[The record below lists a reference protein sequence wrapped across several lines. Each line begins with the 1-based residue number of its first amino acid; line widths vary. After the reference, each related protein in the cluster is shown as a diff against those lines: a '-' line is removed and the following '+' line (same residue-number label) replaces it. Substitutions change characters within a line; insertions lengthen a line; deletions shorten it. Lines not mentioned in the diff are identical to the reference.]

1 MILGIDPGL
10 HSGWAVLDDH
20 DHLLEHGE
28 LRFDLKR
35 QPCPSVIVK
44 TLSERY
50 NLHMACIE
58 SQYLGENPR
67 SCISLAQNAGRWV
80 EACAAAG
87 IPVVALVEP
96 STWQHAEL
104 SIRGRTRREQRKA
117 ASISKCRGLWHIDLV
132 DHCADAALI
141 ARWAAVESQPGG
153 SLS

>member
-1 MILGIDPGL
+1 VILGIDPGN

-20 DHLLEHGE
+20 DRLLEHGE

-35 QPCPSVIVK
+35 QPCPSLIVK
-44 TLSERY
+44 TLSWRY
-50 NLHMACIE
+50 TFTMACIE

-67 SCISLAQNAGRWV
+67 SCITLAQTAGRWI
-80 EACAAAG
+80 EACAAAE
-87 IPVVALVEP
+87 IPIVVLVDP

-104 SIRGRTRREQRKA
+104 SIRGKARRKQRKA
-117 ASISKCRGLWHIDLV
+117 ASISKCLGLWKIELV

-141 ARWAAVESQPGG
+141 ARWAAVESRPGG